1 MTELTKDELKEI
13 LKSHK
18 DNNSFQD
25 WIIENKLEGNSEM
38 DLIKDMD
45 FVSYAYDKYYDTYFS
60 YKIPSGFNI
69 RVANFGEIFGDG
81 TEKGYKATHI
91 FQEQFAERLV
101 LALTYF
107 KGKTNDEIKQLL
119 EKENINADN

>member
-1 MTELTKDELKEI
+1 MTELTNEELKEI

-45 FVSYAYDKYYDTYFS
+45 FVSYPYDKYYDTYFS
-60 YKIPSGFNI
+60 YKLPSGFNI
-69 RVANFGEIFGDG
+69 MLANFGEIFGDG
-81 TEKGYKATHI
+81 TKAGYKATHI

-107 KGKTNDEIKQLL
+107 KGMTNDEIKSKIEEL
-119 EKENINADN
+119 KNA

>member
-1 MTELTKDELKEI
+1 MSELTNDELKEI
-13 LKSHK
+13 LESHK

-45 FVSYAYDKYYDTYFS
+45 FVSYAYEKYYDTYFS
-60 YKIPSGFNI
+60 HKIPSGFNI
-69 RVANFGEIFGDG
+69 LVANFGEIFGDG
-81 TEKGYKATHI
+81 TKEGYKATHI

-107 KGKTNDEIKQLL
+107 KGKTNDEIK
-119 EKENINADN
+119 EMIPSGNNSKK